1 MRTISATQFKQ
12 HCLQILEDV
21 DPEGI
26 IITQRGRPVARL
38 MPIDDGKTSAHLI
51 GSMKGLLHI
60 QGDILS
66 TGVDWDAESGLV
78 DFPKLTHSSVG
89 TRRVSC

>member
-12 HCLQILEDV
+12 HCLQILDDV

-26 IITQRGRPVARL
+26 IITKRGGPVARL

-51 GSMKGLLHI
+51 GVLEGQIHI
-60 QGDILS
+60 TGDIMS
-66 TGVDWDAESGLV
+66 TGIVWAAESGLV
-78 DFPKLTHSSVG
+78 DFPKLTHP
-89 TRRVSC
+89 

>member
-26 IITQRGRPVARL
+26 IITKRGWPVARL

-51 GSMKGLLHI
+51 KSMKGLLHI
-60 QGDILS
+60 QGDILP
-66 TGVDWDAESGLV
+66 TGVEWDAESGLV
-78 DFPKLTHSSVG
+78 DFPKLTHP
-89 TRRVSC
+89 